1 MNHSETAAARPHDKA
16 SKVSFASMIGSAVE
30 SYDFFIYGTAA
41 AGWFGSVF
49 FHTTEPIVGILA
61 AFATMAVGFF
71 MRPLGGYLA
80 GHYGDRIGRKSVLLW
95 SLLLMGGATVLIGAL
110 PTYEQAGL
118 IAPVLLILLRMIQG
132 IGFGAEWGG
141 AVLMACEH
149 APPHRRGFFGAVPQI
164 GIPLGLL
171 MANGAFLLSAAFLEG
186 DWIWRAPFLASVVMV
201 GVGMWIR
208 MGVSESPE
216 FEKMKAE
223 NTLIKQPALTVI
235 RNDWRKIL
243 QIVGLRLAETGGYYL
258 ATSFMLSYVLL
269 AGVATKENVLWGT
282 MIGSALGLGS
292 HLYFGALS
300 DRIGRKKVFLI
311 GSLFTIAFG
320 IPLFLLINTGV
331 VALIVVAVALSLLL
345 SHDPIFAVEASWFT
359 EQFPPNVRSSG
370 ISLGYNG
377 ASLVAGALPFVATGL
392 FALVG
397 WIGPALL
404 FSSLG
409 VISTLCAL
417 RMPETAPA
425 VVGEEWLDRN
435 VRNMDKGMAKALN

>member
-1 MNHSETAAARPHDKA
+1 MHPSDSKAVPARDSA
-16 SKVSFASMIGSAVE
+16 GKVSFASMIGSAVE

-80 GHYGDRIGRKSVLLW
+80 GHYGDRIGRKAILLW
-95 SLLLMGGATVLIGAL
+95 SLIAMGGATVLIGAL
-110 PTYEQAGL
+110 PTYDQAGVV
-118 IAPVLLILLRMIQG
+118 APLLLILLRMIQG

-149 APPHRRGFFGAVPQI
+149 SPPHRRGFFGAVPQI

-171 MANGAFLLSAAFLEG
+171 MANGAFLASGALFEG
-186 DWIWRAPFLASVVMV
+186 DWVWRAPFLASVVMV
-201 GVGMWIR
+201 GVGMYIR
-208 MGVSESPE
+208 LGVSESPE

-223 NTLIKQPALTVI
+223 NKLVKQPALEVI

-243 QIVGLRLAETGGYYL
+243 QIIGLRLAETGGYYL

-282 MIGSALGLGS
+282 MIGSALGLLS
-292 HLYFGALS
+292 HLLFGALS
-300 DRIGRKKVFLI
+300 DRIGRKPVFLL

-320 IPLFLLINTGV
+320 IPLFLLINSGV
-331 VALIVVAVALSLLL
+331 FVMVIVAVALSLLL

-377 ASLVAGALPFVATGL
+377 ASMIAGLLPFLATGL
-392 FALVG
+392 FAVVG

-425 VVGEEWLDRN
+425 VANTKRQAVLAPRPVTLG
-435 VRNMDKGMAKALN
+435 

>member
-1 MNHSETAAARPHDKA
+1 
-16 SKVSFASMIGSAVE
+16 MIGSAVE

-80 GHYGDRIGRKSVLLW
+80 GHYGDRIGRKAILLW
-95 SLLLMGGATVLIGAL
+95 SLIAMGGATVLIGAL
-110 PTYEQAGL
+110 PTYEQAGVV
-118 IAPVLLILLRMIQG
+118 APLLLILLRMIQG

-149 APPHRRGFFGAVPQI
+149 SPPHRRGFFGAVPQI

-171 MANGAFLLSAAFLEG
+171 MANGAFLASGALFEG
-186 DWIWRAPFLASVVMV
+186 DWVWRAPFLASVVMV
-201 GVGMWIR
+201 GVGMYIR

-223 NTLIKQPALTVI
+223 NKLVKQPALEVI

-243 QIVGLRLAETGGYYL
+243 QIIGLRLAETGGYYL

-282 MIGSALGLGS
+282 MIGSALGLLS
-292 HLYFGALS
+292 HLLFGALS
-300 DRIGRKKVFLI
+300 DRIGRKPVFLL

-320 IPLFLLINTGV
+320 IPLFLLINSGV
-331 VALIVVAVALSLLL
+331 FVMVIVAVALSLLL

-377 ASLVAGALPFVATGL
+377 ASMIAGLLPFLATGL
-392 FALVG
+392 FAVVG

-425 VVGEEWLDRN
+425 VANTKRQAVLAPRPVTLG
-435 VRNMDKGMAKALN
+435 

>member
-1 MNHSETAAARPHDKA
+1 MHPSDSKAMPARDSA
-16 SKVSFASMIGSAVE
+16 GKVSFASMIGSAVE

-80 GHYGDRIGRKSVLLW
+80 GHYGDRIGRKAILLW
-95 SLLLMGGATVLIGAL
+95 SLIAMGGATVLIGAL
-110 PTYEQAGL
+110 PTYEQAGVV
-118 IAPVLLILLRMIQG
+118 APLLLILLRMIQG

-149 APPHRRGFFGAVPQI
+149 SPPHRRGFFGAVPQI

-171 MANGAFLLSAAFLEG
+171 MANGAFLASGALFEG
-186 DWIWRAPFLASVVMV
+186 DWVWRAPFLASVVMV
-201 GVGMWIR
+201 GVGMYIR

-223 NTLIKQPALTVI
+223 NKLVKQPALEVI

-243 QIVGLRLAETGGYYL
+243 QIIGLRLAETGGYYL

-282 MIGSALGLGS
+282 MIGSALGLLS
-292 HLYFGALS
+292 HLLFGALS
-300 DRIGRKKVFLI
+300 DRIGRKPVFLL

-320 IPLFLLINTGV
+320 IPLFLLINSGV
-331 VALIVVAVALSLLL
+331 FVMVIVAVALSLLL

-377 ASLVAGALPFVATGL
+377 ASMIAGLLPFLATGL
-392 FALVG
+392 FAVVG
-397 WIGPALL
+397 WMGPALL

-425 VVGEEWLDRN
+425 VANTKRQPVLASRPVTLG
-435 VRNMDKGMAKALN
+435 

>member
-1 MNHSETAAARPHDKA
+1 MSISNTASTPSHDKA
-16 SKVSFASMIGSAVE
+16 GKVSFASMIGSAVE

-41 AGWFGSVF
+41 AGWFGQVF

-80 GHYGDRIGRKSVLLW
+80 GHFGDRLGRKTVLLW
-95 SLLLMGGATVLIGAL
+95 SLLAMGGATVLIGAL
-110 PTYEQAGL
+110 PTYAQAGVV
-118 IAPVLLILLRMIQG
+118 APILLILLRMIQG

-171 MANGAFLLSAAFLEG
+171 LANGAFLLSAALFEG
-186 DWIWRAPFLASVVMV
+186 DWVWRAPFLASVVMV
-201 GVGMWIR
+201 AVGMWIR
-208 MGVSESPE
+208 MSVSESPE
-216 FEKMKAE
+216 FEKAKAQ
-223 NTLIKQPALTVI
+223 NTLLKQPALQVL
-235 RNDWRKIL
+235 REDWRKVL
-243 QIVGLRLAETGGYYL
+243 QIAGLRLAETGGYYL

-292 HLYFGALS
+292 HLFFGALS
-300 DRIGRKKVFLI
+300 DRIGRKPVFLL
-311 GSLFTIAFG
+311 GSIFTILFG
-320 IPLFLLINTGV
+320 IPLFMLINTGIFP
-331 VALIVVAVALSLLL
+331 LIVCAVAVSLLL

-359 EQFPPNVRSSG
+359 EQFPANVRSSG
-370 ISLGYNG
+370 ISLGYNC
-377 ASLVAGALPFVATGL
+377 ASLVAGTLPFIATAL
-392 FALVG
+392 FAKVG
-397 WIGPALL
+397 WMGPAIL

-409 VISTLCAL
+409 VVSTLCAL
-417 RMPETAPA
+417 KMRETAPA
-425 VVGEEWLDRN
+425 VAKEPSVLSSVN
-435 VRNMDKGMAKALN
+435 VTGQAFQKV

>member
-1 MNHSETAAARPHDKA
+1 MSNANTAAAGPHDKA

-80 GHYGDRIGRKSVLLW
+80 GHYGDRIGRKAVLLW

-118 IAPVLLILLRMIQG
+118 VAPLLLILLRMIQG

-171 MANGAFLLSAAFLEG
+171 MANGAFLLSGALLEG
-186 DWIWRAPFLASVVMV
+186 DWVWRAPFLASVVMV
-201 GVGMWIR
+201 AVGMWIR

-223 NTLIKQPALTVI
+223 NTLVEQPALTVI

-292 HLYFGALS
+292 HLFFGALS

-320 IPLFLLINTGV
+320 IPLFMLINTGV
-331 VALIVVAVALSLLL
+331 VVLIVVAVALSLLL
-345 SHDPIFAVEASWFT
+345 SHDPIFAVEASWFS
-359 EQFPPNVRSSG
+359 EQFPANVRSSG

-377 ASLVAGALPFVATGL
+377 ASLIAGALPFLATGL
-392 FALVG
+392 YAMVG
-397 WIGPALL
+397 WMGPALL

-409 VISTLCAL
+409 VISTACAL
-417 RMPETAPA
+417 NMRETAPA
-425 VVGEEWLDRN
+425 VVGQDF
-435 VRNMDKGMAKALN
+435 VSGAVAKPAH

>member
-1 MNHSETAAARPHDKA
+1 MHTAQAETASQHNHAG
-16 SKVSFASMIGSAVE
+16 KVSFASMIGSAVE

-80 GHYGDRIGRKSVLLW
+80 GHYGDRLGRKAVLLW
-95 SLLLMGGATVLIGAL
+95 SLVAMGGATVLIGAL
-110 PTYEQAGL
+110 PTYEQAGVV
-118 IAPVLLILLRMIQG
+118 APLLLILLRMIQG

-149 APPHRRGFFGAVPQI
+149 SPPERRGFFGAVPQI

-171 MANGAFLLSAAFLEG
+171 MANGAFLLSGALLEG
-186 DWIWRAPFLASVVMV
+186 DWVWRAPFLASVVMV
-201 GVGMWIR
+201 GVGLYIR

-223 NTLIKQPALTVI
+223 NTLIKRPAVEVI

-243 QIVGLRLAETGGYYL
+243 QIIGLRLAETGGYYL

-269 AGVATKENVLWGT
+269 AGVSTKENVLWGT
-282 MIGSALGLGS
+282 MIGSALGLIS
-292 HLYFGALS
+292 HLAFGALS
-300 DRIGRKKVFLI
+300 DRIGRKPVFLL

-320 IPLFLLINTGV
+320 IPLFLLINTGAV
-331 VALIVVAVALSLLL
+331 VMIIVAVALSLLL

-377 ASLVAGALPFVATGL
+377 ASMIAGLLPFLATGL
-392 FALVG
+392 FAIVG

-404 FSSLG
+404 FSTLG
-409 VISTLCAL
+409 VVSTLCAW

-425 VVGEEWLDRN
+425 VAPRPAVLPQRA
-435 VRNMDKGMAKALN
+435 VTLV

>member
-1 MNHSETAAARPHDKA
+1 MHPSDSKAVPARDSA
-16 SKVSFASMIGSAVE
+16 GKVSFASMIGSAVE

-80 GHYGDRIGRKSVLLW
+80 GHYGDRIGRKAILLW
-95 SLLLMGGATVLIGAL
+95 SLIAMGGATVLIGAL
-110 PTYEQAGL
+110 PTYEQAGVV
-118 IAPVLLILLRMIQG
+118 APLLLILLRMIQG

-149 APPHRRGFFGAVPQI
+149 SPPHRRGFFGAVPQI

-171 MANGAFLLSAAFLEG
+171 MANGAFLASGALFEG
-186 DWIWRAPFLASVVMV
+186 DWVWRAPFLASVVMV
-201 GVGMWIR
+201 GVGMYIR

-223 NTLIKQPALTVI
+223 NKLVKQPALEVI

-243 QIVGLRLAETGGYYL
+243 QIIGLRLAETGGYYL

-282 MIGSALGLGS
+282 MIGSALGLLS
-292 HLYFGALS
+292 HLLFGALS
-300 DRIGRKKVFLI
+300 DRIGRKPVFLL

-320 IPLFLLINTGV
+320 IPLFLLINSGV
-331 VALIVVAVALSLLL
+331 FVMVIVAVALSLLL
-345 SHDPIFAVEASWFT
+345 SHDPIFAIEASWFT

-377 ASLVAGALPFVATGL
+377 ASMIAGLLPFLATGL
-392 FALVG
+392 FAVVG
-397 WIGPALL
+397 WMGPALL
-404 FSSLG
+404 FLSL
-409 VISTLCAL
+409 IHI
-417 RMPETAPA
+417 
-425 VVGEEWLDRN
+425 
-435 VRNMDKGMAKALN
+435 

>member
-1 MNHSETAAARPHDKA
+1 MHPSDSKAVPARDSA
-16 SKVSFASMIGSAVE
+16 GKVSFASMIGSAVE

-80 GHYGDRIGRKSVLLW
+80 GHYGDRIGRKAILLW
-95 SLLLMGGATVLIGAL
+95 SLIAMGGATVLIGAL
-110 PTYEQAGL
+110 PTYEQAGVV
-118 IAPVLLILLRMIQG
+118 APLLLILLRMIQG

-149 APPHRRGFFGAVPQI
+149 SPPHRRGFFGAVPQI

-171 MANGAFLLSAAFLEG
+171 MANGAFLASGALFEG
-186 DWIWRAPFLASVVMV
+186 DWVWRAPFLASVVMV
-201 GVGMWIR
+201 GVGMYIR

-223 NTLIKQPALTVI
+223 NKLVKQPALEVI

-243 QIVGLRLAETGGYYL
+243 QIIGLRLAETGGYYL

-282 MIGSALGLGS
+282 MIGSALGLLS
-292 HLYFGALS
+292 HLLFGALS
-300 DRIGRKKVFLI
+300 DRIGRKPVFLL

-320 IPLFLLINTGV
+320 IPLFLLINSGIFV
-331 VALIVVAVALSLLL
+331 MVIVAVALSLLL

-377 ASLVAGALPFVATGL
+377 ASMIAGLLPFLATGL
-392 FALVG
+392 FAVVG
-397 WIGPALL
+397 WMGPALL

-425 VVGEEWLDRN
+425 VANTKRQAVLAPRP
-435 VRNMDKGMAKALN
+435 VTLS

>member
-1 MNHSETAAARPHDKA
+1 MSESISSSPQSHDKA
-16 SKVSFASMIGSAVE
+16 GKVSFASMVGSAVE

-41 AGWFGSVF
+41 AGWFGQVF

-80 GHYGDRIGRKSVLLW
+80 GHYGDRIGRKTVLLW

-110 PTYEQAGL
+110 PTYAQAGV
-118 IAPVLLILLRMIQG
+118 IAPILLILLRMVQG

-171 MANGAFLLSAAFLEG
+171 MANGSFLLSAALFEG
-186 DWIWRAPFLASVVMV
+186 DWVWRAPFLASFVMV
-201 GVGMWIR
+201 AVGMWIR
-208 MGVSESPE
+208 LGVTESPE

-223 NTLIKQPALTVI
+223 NNLVKQPALQVI
-235 RNDWRKIL
+235 RNDWRKVL
-243 QIVGLRLAETGGYYL
+243 QLAGSRLAETGGYYI

-292 HLYFGALS
+292 HLLYGALS
-300 DRIGRKKVFLI
+300 DKIGRKPVFLL

-320 IPLFLLINTGV
+320 IPMFMMINTGGV
-331 VALIVVAVALSLLL
+331 VMIIVAVAMALLL
-345 SHDPIFAVEASWFT
+345 SHDPIFAVEASWFS

-370 ISLGYNG
+370 ISLGYNC
-377 ASLVAGALPFVATGL
+377 ASLVAGTLPFLATGL
-392 FALVG
+392 FAMVG

-404 FSSLG
+404 FSLLG

-417 RMPETAPA
+417 KMRETAPGITKKA
-425 VVGEEWLDRN
+425 EQLPIRSMEEFTDKLVGR
-435 VRNMDKGMAKALN
+435 

>member
-1 MNHSETAAARPHDKA
+1 MHPSDSKA
-16 SKVSFASMIGSAVE
+16 MPGRDSAGKVSFASMIGSAVE

-80 GHYGDRIGRKSVLLW
+80 GHYGDRIGRKAILLW
-95 SLLLMGGATVLIGAL
+95 SLIAMGGATVLIGAL
-110 PTYEQAGL
+110 PTYEQAGVV
-118 IAPVLLILLRMIQG
+118 APLLLILLRMIQG

-149 APPHRRGFFGAVPQI
+149 SPPHRRGFFGAVPQI

-171 MANGAFLLSAAFLEG
+171 MANGAFLASGALFEG
-186 DWIWRAPFLASVVMV
+186 DWVWRAPFLASVVMV
-201 GVGMWIR
+201 GVGMYIR

-223 NTLIKQPALTVI
+223 NKLMKQPALEVI

-243 QIVGLRLAETGGYYL
+243 QIIGLRLAETGGYYL

-282 MIGSALGLGS
+282 MIGSALGLIS
-292 HLYFGALS
+292 HLLFGALS
-300 DRIGRKKVFLI
+300 DRIGRKPVFLL

-320 IPLFLLINTGV
+320 IPLFLLINSGV
-331 VALIVVAVALSLLL
+331 FVMIVVAVALSLLL

-377 ASLVAGALPFVATGL
+377 ASMIAGLLPFIATGL
-392 FALVG
+392 FAVVG
-397 WIGPALL
+397 WMGPALL

-425 VVGEEWLDRN
+425 VAGSSRQSVLAQRSVTLG
-435 VRNMDKGMAKALN
+435 

>member
-1 MNHSETAAARPHDKA
+1 MSHSTEVAAGPHDKA
-16 SKVSFASMIGSAVE
+16 SKVSFASMVGSAVE

-80 GHYGDRIGRKSVLLW
+80 GHYGDRIGRKAVLLW

-110 PTYEQAGL
+110 PTYEQAGVV
-118 IAPVLLILLRMIQG
+118 APLLLILLRMIQG

-149 APPHRRGFFGAVPQI
+149 APPQRRGFFGAVPQI

-171 MANGAFLLSAAFLEG
+171 MANGAFLLSGALLEG
-186 DWIWRAPFLASVVMV
+186 DWVWRAPFLASVVMV

-208 MGVSESPE
+208 LGVSESPE

-223 NTLIKQPALTVI
+223 NTLIQQPALTVI

-269 AGVATKENVLWGT
+269 AGVASKENVLWGT
-282 MIGSALGLGS
+282 LVGSALGLGS
-292 HLYFGALS
+292 HLFFGALS

-331 VALIVVAVALSLLL
+331 VVLIVVAVALSLLL

-359 EQFPPNVRSSG
+359 EQFPANVRSSG

-377 ASLVAGALPFVATGL
+377 ASLVAGALPFLATGL
-392 FALVG
+392 YAMVG

-404 FSSLG
+404 FSALG
-409 VISTLCAL
+409 VISTACAL
-417 RMPETAPA
+417 KMRETAPA
-425 VVGEEWLDRN
+425 VVGEEQLS
-435 VRNMDKGMAKALN
+435 GTLATAAH

>member
-1 MNHSETAAARPHDKA
+1 MSESISSSPQPKDKA
-16 SKVSFASMIGSAVE
+16 GKVSFASMIGSAVE

-41 AGWFGSVF
+41 AGWFGQVF

-80 GHYGDRIGRKSVLLW
+80 GHYGDRIGRKTVLLW
-95 SLLLMGGATVLIGAL
+95 SLLAMGGATVLIGAL
-110 PTYEQAGL
+110 PTYAQAGV
-118 IAPVLLILLRMIQG
+118 IAPILLILLRMIQG

-149 APPHRRGFFGAVPQI
+149 SPPHRRGFFGAVPQI

-171 MANGAFLLSAAFLEG
+171 MANGAFLLSAALFEG
-186 DWIWRAPFLASVVMV
+186 DWVWRAPFLASFVMV
-201 GVGMWIR
+201 AVGMWIR
-208 MGVSESPE
+208 LGVTESPE

-223 NTLIKQPALTVI
+223 NTLVKQPALQVI
-235 RNDWRKIL
+235 REDWRKVL
-243 QIVGLRLAETGGYYL
+243 QLAGARLAETGGYYI

-282 MIGSALGLGS
+282 MIGSVLGLGS
-292 HLYFGALS
+292 HLFYGALS
-300 DRIGRKKVFLI
+300 DRIGRKPVFLL

-320 IPLFLLINTGV
+320 IPMFLMVNTGGV
-331 VALIVVAVALSLLL
+331 GIIIVAVALALLL
-345 SHDPIFAVEASWFT
+345 SHDPIFAVEASWFS

-370 ISLGYNG
+370 ISLGYNC
-377 ASLVAGALPFVATGL
+377 ASVIAGTLPFLATGL
-392 FALVG
+392 FAVVG

-404 FSSLG
+404 FSALG

-417 RMPETAPA
+417 KMRETAPA
-425 VVGEEWLDRN
+425 V
-435 VRNMDKGMAKALN
+435 AKDEQPLPIASTERVSNKLVTR

>member
-1 MNHSETAAARPHDKA
+1 MHPSDSKAMPARDNA
-16 SKVSFASMIGSAVE
+16 GKVSFASMIGSAVE

-49 FHTTEPIVGILA
+49 FHTTEPTVGILA

-80 GHYGDRIGRKSVLLW
+80 GHYGDRIGRKAILLW
-95 SLLLMGGATVLIGAL
+95 SLIAMGGATVLIGTL
-110 PTYEQAGL
+110 PTYEQAGVV
-118 IAPVLLILLRMIQG
+118 APLLLILLRMIQG

-149 APPHRRGFFGAVPQI
+149 APPQRRGFFGAVPQI

-171 MANGAFLLSAAFLEG
+171 MANGAFLASGALFEG
-186 DWIWRAPFLASVVMV
+186 DWVWRAPFLASVVMV
-201 GVGMWIR
+201 GVGMYIR

-223 NTLIKQPALTVI
+223 NTLVKQPALEVI

-243 QIVGLRLAETGGYYL
+243 QIIGLRLAETGGYYL

-282 MIGSALGLGS
+282 MIGSALGLLS
-292 HLYFGALS
+292 HLLFGALS
-300 DRIGRKKVFLI
+300 DRVGRKPVFLL

-320 IPLFLLINTGV
+320 IPLFLLINSGV
-331 VALIVVAVALSLLL
+331 FVMVIVAVALSLLL

-359 EQFPPNVRSSG
+359 EQFPPNVRTSG

-377 ASLVAGALPFVATGL
+377 ASMIAGLLPFLATGL
-392 FALVG
+392 FAVVG
-397 WIGPALL
+397 WMGPALL

-425 VVGEEWLDRN
+425 VAGTKREPILARRSVTLG
-435 VRNMDKGMAKALN
+435 

>member
-1 MNHSETAAARPHDKA
+1 MHPSDSKAVPARDSA
-16 SKVSFASMIGSAVE
+16 GKVSFASMIGSAVE

-71 MRPLGGYLA
+71 MRPLGGYMA
-80 GHYGDRIGRKSVLLW
+80 GHYGDRIGRKAILLW
-95 SLLLMGGATVLIGAL
+95 SLIAMGGATVLIGAL
-110 PTYEQAGL
+110 PTYEQAGVV
-118 IAPVLLILLRMIQG
+118 APLLLILLRMIQG

-149 APPHRRGFFGAVPQI
+149 SPPHRRGFFGAVPQI

-171 MANGAFLLSAAFLEG
+171 MANGAFLASGALFEG
-186 DWIWRAPFLASVVMV
+186 DWVWRAPFLASVVMV
-201 GVGMWIR
+201 GVGMYIR

-223 NTLIKQPALTVI
+223 NKLVKQPALEVI

-243 QIVGLRLAETGGYYL
+243 QIIGLRLAETGGYYL

-282 MIGSALGLGS
+282 MIGSALGLLS
-292 HLYFGALS
+292 HLLFGALS
-300 DRIGRKKVFLI
+300 DRIGRKPVFLL

-320 IPLFLLINTGV
+320 IPLFLLINSGV
-331 VALIVVAVALSLLL
+331 FVMVIVAVALSLLL

-377 ASLVAGALPFVATGL
+377 ASMIAGLLPFLATGL
-392 FALVG
+392 FAVVG
-397 WIGPALL
+397 WMGPALL

-425 VVGEEWLDRN
+425 VANTKRQAVLAPRP
-435 VRNMDKGMAKALN
+435 VTLS